1 MQRVRK
7 RRLAMVISRRTLL
20 IAASASAALGAG
32 GYAFH
37 VATRFPPDTTPE
49 GAYRRI
55 AHSLSRGKPHE
66 IFSYLEED
74 AIHATFSMHGY
85 AREIVEAVRASYPE
99 GERAPVL
106 ARYERLSKAE
116 DPAAL
121 WVMLAEERGFLR
133 QLRRDLSGIDHVER
147 SGERAT
153 VVTARG
159 TRYALRVRPNGIWG
173 LSMFTAQ
180 LDAEARR
187 LARDWDAIRRAA
199 HDFRA
204 GARPASSAGP

>member
-1 MQRVRK
+1 
-7 RRLAMVISRRTLL
+7 MVVSRRTLL
-20 IAASASAALGAG
+20 IAAGTSTALGAG
-32 GYAFH
+32 AYAFH

-66 IFSYLEED
+66 LFSYLEED
-74 AIHATFSMHGY
+74 AIHAIFSMHGY
-85 AREIVEAVRASYPE
+85 AREIIEAVRASYPE
-99 GERAPVL
+99 AERARAL
-106 ARYERLSKAE
+106 ARYERFSQPE

-121 WVMLAEERGFLR
+121 WVTFAEERGFLR
-133 QLRRDLSGIDHVER
+133 QLRRDLSGIDHVDR

-159 TRYALRVRPNGIWG
+159 TRYPLRVRPNGIWG

-187 LARDWDAIRRAA
+187 LARDWDTIRRAA

-204 GARPASSAGP
+204 GAAPANSATP